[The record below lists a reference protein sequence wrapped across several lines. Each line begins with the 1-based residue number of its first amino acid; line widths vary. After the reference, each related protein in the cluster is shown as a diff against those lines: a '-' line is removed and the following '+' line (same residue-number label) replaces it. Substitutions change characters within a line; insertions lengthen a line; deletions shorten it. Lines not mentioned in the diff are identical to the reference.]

1 MSDTPAVSL
10 REARQRE
17 ATAQADLEDE
27 VTYWVKRKKEF
38 GRVKDAIDKLRKAR
52 RATDEALVRA
62 VLRWLS
68 EASEEEYQQAGVR
81 DYASAVLDAV
91 EREEA
96 GR

>member
-17 ATAQADLEDE
+17 ARILTTPHYAGARPIDAWDL
-27 VTYWVKRKKEF
+27 
-38 GRVKDAIDKLRKAR
+38 AAAR

-62 VLRWLS
+62 VLRHMANQPYGNL
-68 EASEEEYQQAGVR
+68 ASA
-81 DYASAVLDAV
+81 DPSAVLDAV